1 MLYINKIKD
10 MRVLVFLIALVCFSF
25 NLFGQKANVA
35 GKENDPKAKI
45 ILDNLKK
52 QIDSYKTIEIKFELE
67 SEIPN
72 QAVDI
77 QNGTYIQDGKKYQ
90 VKLKEQEIFTDG
102 KTSWVY
108 LKSNNEVQINDASDD
123 AGSAFLSPKQLME
136 IYNKG
141 EYVYSILEERKI
153 DKSIYTDIEFK
164 PVSKKSEFA
173 KIRLTIDKKANKLLS
188 LRVFSKDGSRFT
200 IKVSELLSNKKYD
213 ASFFSLNTK
222 SLKGVHVEDL
232 RMN

>member
-1 MLYINKIKD
+1 
-10 MRVLVFLIALVCFSF
+10 MRVLVLIVTFVYLGSS
-25 NLFGQKANVA
+25 LLSQKTNSAN
-35 GKENDPKAKI
+35 KENDPKAKI

-67 SEIPN
+67 SALPN

-77 QNGTYIQDGKKYQ
+77 QKGTYIQDGKKYL
-90 VKLKEQEIFTDG
+90 VKLKDQEIYTDG
-102 KTSWVY
+102 QTSWVY
-108 LKSNNEVQINDASDD
+108 LKTYNEVQINDASDETE
-123 AGSAFLSPKQLME
+123 SAFLSPKQLMA
-136 IYNKG
+136 IYTKG
-141 EYVYSILEERKI
+141 EYAYFIMEERKI
-153 DKSIYTDIEFK
+153 GKSVYTDIEFK
-164 PVSKKSEFA
+164 PLSKKSEFA
-173 KIRLTIDKKANKLLS
+173 KLRLTIDKKANKLLS

-222 SLKGVHVEDL
+222 NLKGVHVEDL

>member
-1 MLYINKIKD
+1 M
-10 MRVLVFLIALVCFSF
+10 
-25 NLFGQKANVA
+25 
-35 GKENDPKAKI
+35 
-45 ILDNLKK
+45 
-52 QIDSYKTIEIKFELE
+52 
-67 SEIPN
+67 
-72 QAVDI
+72 
-77 QNGTYIQDGKKYQ
+77 
-90 VKLKEQEIFTDG
+90 KEQEIFTDG

-153 DKSIYTDIEFK
+153 GKSIYTDIEFK

-173 KIRLTIDKKANKLLS
+173 KLRLTIDKKANKLLS